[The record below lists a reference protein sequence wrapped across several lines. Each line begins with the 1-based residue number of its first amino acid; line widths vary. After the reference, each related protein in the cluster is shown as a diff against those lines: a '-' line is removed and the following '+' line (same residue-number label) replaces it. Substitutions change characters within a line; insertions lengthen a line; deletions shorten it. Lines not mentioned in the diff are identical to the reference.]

1 MGKPEGHN
9 QSCDE
14 GPRKGRPRV
23 QVRIEAIRALFDL
36 PQPRAASALGI
47 SLTALKSVCRKNG
60 IERWPYQ
67 RGTQAEGGTDRPCHT
82 GEGAVDVCTDYD
94 HNSQE
99 PARYSIQRASS
110 QCSSIASASSFASSG
125 PERASRLESWHSE
138 NAETDSSESAS
149 DFKVDFDELI
159 FVAIEG
165 EWAERHAREAT
176 ALLSAS

>member
-1 MGKPEGHN
+1 MCKREGPSR
-9 QSCDE
+9 SCDE

-23 QVRIEAIRALFDL
+23 QVRIEAIRALFDF

-67 RGTQAEGGTDRPCHT
+67 RGTHAEGGTDRPFHT

-94 HNSQE
+94 HNSKAT
-99 PARYSIQRASS
+99 ARYSFQRASS
-110 QCSSIASASSFASSG
+110 QCSIASAASFASSG
-125 PERASRLESWHSE
+125 SERASRLESWHSE
-138 NAETDSSESAS
+138 NAETDSSESAF

-159 FVAIEG
+159 CVAIEG

>member
-1 MGKPEGHN
+1 MGRPAGHN
-9 QSCDE
+9 HTYDE

-67 RGTQAEGGTDRPCHT
+67 RGTHAEGDTDRPCHT
-82 GEGAVDVCTDYD
+82 GEGAVDVCTDYA

-99 PARYSIQRASS
+99 PALYSFQRASS
-110 QCSSIASASSFASSG
+110 QCSTASASSFASSR

-138 NAETDSSESAS
+138 NAETDSSESVS
-149 DFKVDFDELI
+149 DFKVNFEELI
-159 FVAIEG
+159 CVAIEG
-165 EWAERHAREAT
+165 EWAERHARDAT
-176 ALLSAS
+176 ALLSSS